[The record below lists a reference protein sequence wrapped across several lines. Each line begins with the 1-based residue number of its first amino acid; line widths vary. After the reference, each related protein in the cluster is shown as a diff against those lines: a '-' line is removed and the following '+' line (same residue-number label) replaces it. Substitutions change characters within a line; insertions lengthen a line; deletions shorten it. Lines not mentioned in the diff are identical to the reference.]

1 MTENLEPTPVP
12 IESTQDFE
20 QDATT
25 DLFNFNTAPVNI
37 YNAST
42 LGAFGKLP
50 ETLKLQSYD
59 SYLPDLKTLLK
70 IEKDS
75 ESRAQIFKKAP
86 KIDKNLPKCIDF
98 DDVKDSREL
107 SMSKTMLMKRKKAAN
122 KAEGAPLK
130 GWFGLG
136 RPEVTAELEQDLK
149 ILKLRGA
156 LDPKRFYKKDADKGK
171 IQTVGK
177 VNILV

>member
-1 MTENLEPTPVP
+1 
-12 IESTQDFE
+12 
-20 QDATT
+20 
-25 DLFNFNTAPVNI
+25 
-37 YNAST
+37 
-42 LGAFGKLP
+42 
-50 ETLKLQSYD
+50 
-59 SYLPDLKTLLK
+59 
-70 IEKDS
+70 
-75 ESRAQIFKKAP
+75 
-86 KIDKNLPKCIDF
+86 
-98 DDVKDSREL
+98 
-107 SMSKTMLMKRKKAAN
+107 MSKTMLMKRKKAAN

-171 IQTVGK
+171 IQMVGK